1 MSVSLDEARRRFE
14 EAGFSRADRFEK
26 GTEGKG
32 SVWNTAKNR
41 AKANFAPAMQEVLN
55 KDLYSKGLDD
65 ADASDYDRG
74 IQDKGIANWGTGMQA
89 GGNKYQEKTQKFVP
103 LWSQSLPTAKGP
115 KRSAANLK
123 RMTENVQ
130 RFVSAAGK

>member
-1 MSVSLDEARRRFE
+1 MAVSLEMAKQRFS
-14 EAGFSRADRFEK
+14 EAGFSRSDRYQQ

-32 SVWNTAKNR
+32 SAWNASKAR
-41 AKANFAPAMQEVLN
+41 AKSNYTPAMQEALQ
-55 KDLYSKGLDD
+55 KDSYSKGLDK

-74 IQDKGIANWGTGMQA
+74 VADKGVNNWPVGMQA
-89 GGNKYQEKTQKFVP
+89 SADKFGERIQKFVP
-103 LWSQSLPTAKGP
+103 LWDQALPTAPGP
-115 KRSAANLK
+115 RRSAANIK